1 MDYAKQ
7 MEIFNQFRGMTTA
20 DLREVNSV
28 LVNTIRDRQRLEVI
42 KAATA
47 FHPGQLV
54 SFRSNKTGR
63 RVYLRVTKFNQK
75 TVGGQEVSEMG
86 VQQAGMGTWRVS
98 PGMLVAHTVPKLNAD
113 GSRA

>member
-7 MEIFNQFRGMTTA
+7 LEVFNQFRGMSSM
-20 DLREVNSV
+20 DLLAVNKV
-28 LVNTIRDRQRLEVI
+28 LVAAIRDRQRLETM

-54 SFRSNKTGR
+54 QFSSSKTGR

-75 TVGGQEVSEMG
+75 TVGGQEVNEMG
-86 VQQAGMGTWRVS
+86 VQQAGMREWRVS
-98 PGMLVAHTVPKLNAD
+98 PGMLTAHSVPKLNAD